1 MCKTR
6 TRVYRCGHF
15 TTSTTYC
22 TAKRHNAKD
31 ACDPPK
37 ADDAS
42 TTGVYCGW
50 KSCDK
55 KASGLRD
62 ENPDGKPKVCPQP
75 RFDEKLTGLG
85 CRHALPSGLVKRT
98 KPKTLGR
105 KY

>member
-22 TAKRHNAKD
+22 TAKRHKAKD

-50 KSCDK
+50 KGCDK

-62 ENPDGKPKVCPQP
+62 ENPDGKPKVGS
-75 RFDEKLTGLG
+75 TT
-85 CRHALPSGLVKRT
+85 AV
-98 KPKTLGR
+98 
-105 KY
+105 